1 MATTQLASQSEVT
14 GSNPLLAKFERS
26 NPLFHAIVGADR
38 PANKAAC
45 AIAAGIE
52 ADLIARGWP
61 TGVIYGSESQLADQF
76 GVCRIVLREA
86 VRILESRGT
95 AGMRRGPHG
104 GLVVL
109 APDLV
114 AVLEAIHRYVKSH
127 RGTDL
132 QGNICWDVLHKTCAR
147 LDEERSEAPIGA
159 EMVEFLDC
167 LRAAVDH
174 YARKGAEGRI
184 PMGAAAQS
192 ARSRAEQVFRM
203 LVKDLSD
210 THSNARRLGS
220 EMDLCERYSADRSA
234 LRQAVRVLEFEGIAA
249 SVAGRGKGLVTR
261 SAEPTA
267 LCQLINCY
275 FASARVSPA
284 DAMAVF
290 KLLSVEVVS
299 IAARTA
305 TEQHRRNLRE
315 AHRILSA
322 SGDNVSA
329 RVMQMA
335 EESQFAVV
343 SEPLIDVLLRC
354 TKSYSSWRSAIQ
366 DPDSRVLG
374 EIYRAETLRVI
385 SAILDR
391 GPIDAAA
398 AQAAKVDSL
407 AALI

>member
-1 MATTQLASQSEVT
+1 MATAQLARQSDVA
-14 GSNPLLAKFERS
+14 GSIPSWAKSERS
-26 NPLFHAIVGADR
+26 NPLFHAIVGAKLS
-38 PANKAAC
+38 ANKAAC
-45 AIAAGIE
+45 AIAASIE
-52 ADLIARGWP
+52 ADLIAQGWP
-61 TGVIYGSESQLADQF
+61 TGAIYGSESRLADQF

-114 AVLEAIHRYVKSH
+114 AVLEAIHRYVTSH

-132 QGNICWDVLHKTCAR
+132 QGAICREVLHATR
-147 LDEERSEAPIGA
+147 VRMDEGRSTATLNAGMIEL
-159 EMVEFLDC
+159 LDC

-174 YARKGAEGRI
+174 YARTGADGRI
-184 PMGAAAQS
+184 PMGAAKEG

-203 LVKDLSD
+203 LIKDLGD
-210 THSNARRLGS
+210 THAHAYRLGS
-220 EMDLCERYSADRSA
+220 ELDLCDRYSADRSA

-275 FASARVSPA
+275 FASVRVSPA
-284 DAMAVF
+284 DAMSVF
-290 KLLSVEVVS
+290 KILSVEVVS
-299 IAARTA
+299 IAARIA
-305 TEQHRRNLRE
+305 TEEQRRDLRE
-315 AHRILSA
+315 AQRILSA
-322 SGDNVSA
+322 SADAVSA

-335 EESQFAVV
+335 EDCQFAIVP
-343 SEPLIDVLLRC
+343 EPLIDILLRC
-354 TKSYSSWRSAIQ
+354 TKGYSSWRSAIR
-366 DPDSRVLG
+366 DPDSQVLG
-374 EIYRAETLRVI
+374 VIYRAETMRVI

-391 GPIDAAA
+391 DPITAAT

>member
-1 MATTQLASQSEVT
+1 MT
-14 GSNPLLAKFERS
+14 GSNPPLTKFERA

-38 PANKAAC
+38 PGNKAAC

-52 ADLIARGWP
+52 ADLIAKGWP
-61 TGVIYGSESQLADQF
+61 TGAIYGSESQLAHQF

-109 APDLV
+109 GPDLV
-114 AVLEAIHRYVKSH
+114 AVLEAIHRYVTSH
-127 RGTDL
+127 RGADL
-132 QGNICWDVLHKTCAR
+132 QGSICRDVLHKTCAR
-147 LDEERSEAPIGA
+147 LDEGRSEAPISA

-174 YARKGAEGRI
+174 YAREGAEGRI
-184 PMGAAAQS
+184 PMGAATKS

-203 LVKDLSD
+203 LLKDMSGRH
-210 THSNARRLGS
+210 TSAYRLGS

-267 LCQLINCY
+267 LCQLINCH
-275 FASARVSPA
+275 FASVGVSPA

-290 KLLSVEVVS
+290 KLLSIEVVS

-305 TEQHRRNLRE
+305 TEEHRRNLIA
-315 AHRILSA
+315 AHRTLSA

-329 RVMQMA
+329 RVMQMT
-335 EESQFAVV
+335 EESQFDIVP
-343 SEPLIDVLLRC
+343 EPLIDVLLRC
-354 TKSYSSWRSAIQ
+354 TKSYSSWRSAIR
-366 DPDSRVLG
+366 DPDSQVLG
-374 EIYRAETLRVI
+374 ALYRTETLRVI

-391 GPIDAAA
+391 DPVAAAA
-398 AQAAKVDSL
+398 AQATKVDSL